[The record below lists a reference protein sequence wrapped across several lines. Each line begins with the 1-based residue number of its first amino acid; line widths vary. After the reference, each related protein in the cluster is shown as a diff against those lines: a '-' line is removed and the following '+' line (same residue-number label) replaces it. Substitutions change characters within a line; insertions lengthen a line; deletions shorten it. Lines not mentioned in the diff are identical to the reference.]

1 MGLII
6 FVGIVSFIASLI
18 YHSKYPP
25 TNKDHYRAQERRR
38 KAALFIAATTVS
50 TGYHLVKEPKKRRR

>member
-1 MGLII
+1 MELII

-25 TNKDHYRAQERRR
+25 TNEERYRAQERRK
-38 KAALFIAATTVS
+38 KAALFLAATTVS
-50 TGYHLVKEPKKRRR
+50 TGYHLVKGSKKRRR